1 MWTHVLVLARCAP
14 GTLTA
19 VFVMFFVGNLPPVLS
34 RRVMAGLPWATMS
47 DTSQGPG
54 WWLAADGKWYAPE
67 FRSSTPIPDP
77 PLNPSFDPSLPPDRS
92 VKSRGRLW
100 IAASVVSAIVI
111 FAVVLS
117 SILVVRLSN
126 NGNSASSADFI
137 AVMNDVTDAED
148 YSAADLEVFWQTF
161 QTATE
166 EVEAAPAS
174 RRQVIIDEWLAAVR
188 LQTGEFEQQLRG
200 TTASLASLQLPEG
213 STADRVRIAALRH
226 YGVWEKYTSD
236 LPRIAQEWTEDT
248 ESDLDFGDF
257 IDEQIPEIVTEIEDS
272 FIDLCG
278 IMASGQPANGEY
290 QTTIADICELPDA
303 DVKTV

>member
-1 MWTHVLVLARCAP
+1 
-14 GTLTA
+14 
-19 VFVMFFVGNLPPVLS
+19 
-34 RRVMAGLPWATMS
+34 MS

-67 FRSSTPIPDP
+67 FRAPTPIPDP
-77 PLNPSFDPSLPPDRS
+77 PLNPAFNPPSQTGAPA
-92 VKSRGRLW
+92 KSSGRLW

-117 SILVVRLSN
+117 SILVVRSRN
-126 NGNSASSADFI
+126 NETSASSADFI

-148 YSAADLEVFWQTF
+148 YSAADLAVFWQTF
-161 QTATE
+161 QAANE

-174 RRQVIIDEWLAAVR
+174 RRQVIIDEWLADVR

-200 TTASLASLQLPEG
+200 TTASLSSLQLPEG

-226 YGVWEKYTSD
+226 YGTWERYTSD

-248 ESDLDFGDF
+248 ESDLDFSEY
-257 IDEQIPEIVTEIEDS
+257 IDEQIPEIVTEIENS
-272 FIDLCG
+272 FIDLCS
-278 IMASGQPANGEY
+278 IMANGQPSNGEY

>member
-1 MWTHVLVLARCAP
+1 VPH
-14 GTLTA
+14 
-19 VFVMFFVGNLPPVLS
+19 
-34 RRVMAGLPWATMS
+34 
-47 DTSQGPG
+47 
-54 WWLAADGKWYAPE
+54 
-67 FRSSTPIPDP
+67 
-77 PLNPSFDPSLPPDRS
+77 DRS

-236 LPRIAQEWTEDT
+236 LPRIAQEWTENT
-248 ESDLDFGDF
+248 ESDLDFGGY